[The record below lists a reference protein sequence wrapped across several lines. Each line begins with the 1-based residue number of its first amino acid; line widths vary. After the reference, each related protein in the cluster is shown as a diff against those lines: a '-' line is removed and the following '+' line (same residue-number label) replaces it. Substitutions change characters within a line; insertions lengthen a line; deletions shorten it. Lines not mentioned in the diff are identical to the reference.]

1 VCPQECA
8 GTNDVARMK
17 VMKYAVVVVLL
28 ALLGAGVW
36 WWRGR
41 TAQNGGPVYATT
53 IVRRGEINVTVNAS
67 GTINPVATVIV
78 GSQVSGRIQ
87 DLHAD
92 YNSVVTSGQ
101 VVAQLEESPFIVRV
115 RQSAATLAKAKANV
129 RLVKATLERQ
139 KTLSQQKVTS
149 SAELDDAQ
157 AKFDQAVAD
166 EMQAQALLDSA
177 NIDLQ
182 HATIYSPVDGT
193 VLTRSV
199 DVGQTVAA
207 SFQAPVLFTIA
218 ADLTKMQIEAK
229 VDEADVGQVAVGQT
243 VTFTVE
249 AYRGQIFTGTV
260 QQIRN
265 SPVIVQNVVS
275 YDTIISVNNDELK
288 LRPGM
293 TADTTVMVSNR
304 ADVLVVPNAALRMKL
319 PNTVVARNDAGAAQ
333 AGTGRVASAMQ
344 PSVYVLRNG
353 APHAAPVQTGV
364 ADDNRTEIT
373 HGLAEGDAV
382 ITGYATASAGTRATV
397 NPFAGPQSGGRGPR

>member
-1 VCPQECA
+1 
-8 GTNDVARMK
+8 MI
-17 VMKYAVVVVLL
+17 KYIVVVVLL

-41 TAQNGGPVYATT
+41 AAESGGPVYATT
-53 IVRRGEINVTVNAS
+53 PVRRGEINVTVSAS

-87 DLHAD
+87 DLHVD

-101 VVAQLEESPFIVRV
+101 VVAQLEQSPFIVRV
-115 RQSAATLAKAKANV
+115 RQSAATLAKTKANV
-129 RLVKATLERQ
+129 RLAKATLERQ
-139 KTLSQQKVTS
+139 KTLAQQNVTS

-157 AKFDQAVAD
+157 AKYDQAVAD

-177 NIDLQ
+177 NIDME

-193 VLTRSV
+193 VLTRSI

-229 VDEADVGQVAVGQT
+229 VDEADVGQVAVGQL
-243 VTFTVE
+243 VTFMVDS
-249 AYRGQIFTGTV
+249 YPDQIFTGTV
-260 QQIRN
+260 RQIRN

-275 YDTIISVNNDELK
+275 YDTIISVNNDTLL

-293 TADTTVMVSNR
+293 TANTTIMVSNR
-304 ADVLVVPNAALRMKL
+304 LDVLVVPNAALRMKL
-319 PNTVVARNDAGAAQ
+319 PGAAVARDGGRAGTGSAAGAA
-333 AGTGRVASAMQ
+333 Q
-344 PSVYVLRNG
+344 PSVYVIRNG
-353 APHAAPVQTGV
+353 APHAVPVQTGV
-364 ADDNRTEIT
+364 TDGSSMEIV
-373 HGLAEGDAV
+373 HGLAAGDAV
-382 ITGYATASAGTRATV
+382 VTGYTAAGAGAGARATV
-397 NPFAGPQSGGRGPR
+397 NPFAGPHGGGRGPR

>member
-1 VCPQECA
+1 
-8 GTNDVARMK
+8 MI
-17 VMKYAVVVVLL
+17 KYIVVVALL
-28 ALLGAGVW
+28 ALLGAGAW

-41 TAQNGGPVYATT
+41 TAQNGGPAYATT
-53 IVRRGEINVTVNAS
+53 PVRRGEINVTVSAS

-101 VVAQLEESPFIVRV
+101 VVAQLEQSPFTVRV

-177 NIDLQ
+177 NIDMQ

-229 VDEADVGQVAVGQT
+229 VDEADVGQVAVGQL
-243 VTFTVE
+243 VTFTVDSYPE
-249 AYRGQIFTGTV
+249 QVFTGTV
-260 QQIRN
+260 RQIRN

-275 YDTIISVNNDELK
+275 YDTIISVNNDALQ

-293 TADTTVMVSNR
+293 TASTTVMVSNR
-304 ADVLVVPNAALRMKL
+304 ADVLVMPNAALRMKL
-319 PNTVVARNDAGAAQ
+319 PNTVVARNGEGPRPGTARAPSAA
-333 AGTGRVASAMQ
+333 Q

-353 APHAAPVQTGV
+353 APHAVPVQTGV
-364 ADDNRTEIT
+364 TDGSSTEIVQ
-373 HGLAEGDAV
+373 GLAEGDAL
-382 ITGYATASAGTRATV
+382 ITGYAAASAAGARATV
-397 NPFAGPQSGGRGPR
+397 NPFAGPQGGGRGPR